1 MYRPYKESINA
12 MGDSTVIKQWWL
24 AMKNTKKNII
34 HTK

>member
-24 AMKNTKKNII
+24 AMKNTKENII